1 MRSFFKRKE
10 DTFDYE
16 ESRTCKCCNNMFKG
30 RYCNVCGEKVVEP
43 YERSLLGFLDN
54 VLNAFTF
61 LDGKFLTSLKS
72 LISKPG
78 LLSRN
83 IADGKRVPYMK
94 MVSLF
99 FLANFFY
106 FLFPFADSFN
116 STLYTQMNLMGNH
129 SIHAKARV
137 DKELEK
143 RQISLEQFREKYEAQ
158 STNLSKL
165 LLVVL
170 VLVMTVVLMVTNF
183 SKKNYF
189 FDHLLV
195 SLEFY
200 SFHLLI
206 NMLLFPMILYA
217 FVYLASLAGW
227 DWRIVFADRY
237 FSIPIYGLLIYFL
250 VRTQRNFY
258 SQKWY
263 WAIPKSLL
271 IFYLFTRTVDLY
283 REFLFYATVW
293 TI

>member
-1 MRSFFKRKE
+1 MHSFFKRKE

-16 ESRTCKCCNNMFKG
+16 ASRICKCCNTMFKG

-43 YERSLLGFLDN
+43 YERSFLGFLDN

-61 LDGKFLTSLKS
+61 LDGKFLRSLRY
-72 LISKPG
+72 LILKPG

-116 STLYTQMNLMGNH
+116 SSLNTQMNLMGNH
-129 SIHAKARV
+129 SIHAKERV
-137 DKELEK
+137 TRELEK
-143 RQISLEQFREKYEAQ
+143 RHISLDEFREKYEAQ

-170 VLVMTVVLMVTNF
+170 VLVLTLILMVINY
-183 SKKNYF
+183 SRNNYF

-200 SFHLLI
+200 SFHLLV
-206 NMLLFPMILYA
+206 NMLLLPMMVYVI
-217 FVYLASLAGW
+217 VYLALRAGW
-227 DWRIVFADRY
+227 DWKILFADQY
-237 FSIPIYGLLIYFL
+237 FSIPVYGLVIYFL
-250 VRTQRNFY
+250 ARSQRIFY
-258 SQKWY
+258 NQKWY
-263 WAIPKSLL
+263 WAIPKTLL
-271 IFYLFTRTVDLY
+271 IFYLFMKTVDLY